1 MLKINLNALP
11 NGELKKRIEEKL
23 AKLLTTINEC
33 TLVEKYLEKHD
44 PNLLIGI
51 EAELNKRKRLRLIKF
66 KPMPDDDDNKNN
78 DDINGNSNSIQSNNN
93 SIKSYRRSMNTNSR
107 TSSLQHSNAISC
119 TSLMEQRHK
128 QIVNY
133 KTKIQL
139 IEKICGNLNVERKHF
154 IMTHKPI
161 LLNRQAEIFEQQHTR
176 TDINEINVIFANNFL
191 AQDNPTKCANV
202 NQDDYLKFINH
213 CMKTM
218 NRTIERIRLKNVVGK
233 QKYNK
238 LRNSVSVLGQLKN
251 ILIPVGYA
259 QLEIDRRDYI
269 KSVDTSTNQF
279 LSIKTVGAI
288 EISTLARERKLMASY
303 LMILSGLRKAVANVE
318 LMKRTIATER
328 SSIELEIQKIGDKL
342 THLEC
347 LTKLYQA
354 PSVLDNIHLIEQLKA
369 TKLKLIQIEREKRM
383 YGDKLKLNRSRFNR
397 IRQDAL
403 Q

>member
-1 MLKINLNALP
+1 MLKINLNALA
-11 NGELKKRIEEKL
+11 NDELKKRIEEKL
-23 AKLLTTINEC
+23 AKLLTTTNEC

-51 EAELNKRKRLRLIKF
+51 EAELNKRKRMRLIKF
-66 KPMPDDDDNKNN
+66 KPTPDDDANKNN
-78 DDINGNSNSIQSNNN
+78 DDINRNSNSNQSNNN
-93 SIKSYRRSMNTNSR
+93 SIKSYRRSINTNSR

-154 IMTHKPI
+154 LMTHKPI
-161 LLNRQAEIFEQQHTR
+161 LLNRQAEIVEQQHTR
-176 TDINEINVIFANNFL
+176 ADINEINVIFANNFFT
-191 AQDNPTKCANV
+191 QDNPTKCANV
-202 NQDDYLKFINH
+202 SQDDYLKFINH

-233 QKYNK
+233 QKFNK
-238 LRNSVSVLGQLKN
+238 LRNSVSILGQLKN
-251 ILIPVGYA
+251 ILIPVAYA

-269 KSVDTSTNQF
+269 QSVDISTNQF
-279 LSIKTVGAI
+279 LTLKTVGAV
-288 EISTLARERKLMASY
+288 EISTLARERKSMASY
-303 LMILSGLRKAVANVE
+303 MMILSGLRKAVANVQ
-318 LMKRTIATER
+318 LMQRTIATER
-328 SSIELEIQKIGDKL
+328 NSIQFEIQKNEEKL
-342 THLEC
+342 KHLEC
-347 LTKLYQA
+347 LNKLYQA

-383 YGDKLKLNRSRFNR
+383 YGDKLKLNRNRFNR